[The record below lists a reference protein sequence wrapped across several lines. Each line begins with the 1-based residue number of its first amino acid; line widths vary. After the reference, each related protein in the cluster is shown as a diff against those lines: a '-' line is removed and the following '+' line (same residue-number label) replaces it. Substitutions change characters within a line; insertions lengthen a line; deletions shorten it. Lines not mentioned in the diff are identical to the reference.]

1 MIINHTKRAY
11 LGSLVCSYK
20 KFSHLPDIPFLC
32 SMLQIQEL
40 IQAGQIETAIRETE
54 TMLGQLSP
62 SDFHYVIGKDLLHL
76 KGPLTAYFNYF
87 YTLMTEDEELDI
99 KALYLEMN
107 SFTIQYDQWFLHLLA
122 YESPVNRSTLDWL
135 ADFSGESPKTLTV
148 TGYEALQEAN
158 KKYMETEGYRNDQ
171 LRQACEFQEYLVILR
186 VQELVIQT
194 INDNKGKAPWAEIPV
209 FVGAHDY
216 EDLIFMI
223 Q

>member
-1 MIINHTKRAY
+1 
-11 LGSLVCSYK
+11 
-20 KFSHLPDIPFLC
+20 
-32 SMLQIQEL
+32 MLQIQEL

-76 KGPLTAYFNYF
+76 QAPLTAYFNYF
-87 YTLMTEDEELDI
+87 YTVMTEDEELDI
-99 KALYLEMN
+99 KALYLKMN
-107 SFTIQYDQWFLHLLA
+107 SFTTQYDQWFLQLLA
-122 YESPVNRSTLDWL
+122 YESLSKRDNFDWL
-135 ADFSGESPKTLTV
+135 ADFSGESPKTFTI
-148 TGYEALQEAN
+148 TGFEVLQETN

-171 LRQACEFQEYLVILR
+171 LRQACELHEYLVILR
-186 VQELVIQT
+186 VQELVTKI

-216 EDLIFMI
+216 EDLIFVI

>member
-1 MIINHTKRAY
+1 
-11 LGSLVCSYK
+11 
-20 KFSHLPDIPFLC
+20 
-32 SMLQIQEL
+32 MLQIQEL

-87 YTLMTEDEELDI
+87 YTVMTEDEELDI

-122 YESPVNRSTLDWL
+122 YESLVNRGILDWL
-135 ADFSGESPKTLTV
+135 ADFSGESPKTLTI
-148 TGYEALQEAN
+148 TGYEALQETN

-171 LRQACEFQEYLVILR
+171 LRQACELQEYLVILR
-186 VQELVIQT
+186 VQELVKQT